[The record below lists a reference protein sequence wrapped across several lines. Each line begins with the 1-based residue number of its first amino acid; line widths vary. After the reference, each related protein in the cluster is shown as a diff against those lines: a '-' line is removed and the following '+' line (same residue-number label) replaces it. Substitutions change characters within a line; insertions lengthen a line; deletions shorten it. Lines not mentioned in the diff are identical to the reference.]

1 MMENFI
7 IVAIVSLVLGLFF
20 FIADFYDHKHPKLHI
35 SLIAGISLAY
45 FFLVLLPEVAVG
57 IPILPFEIVIFEYLF
72 VVIGFSFVHVSE
84 KLILQKVEAKSQK
97 RMRKLLQKEKTLEE
111 VEKGIETILTKELT
125 RDNLDESAVK
135 DIARTMSELNEQEE
149 AILNEIN
156 RYKIKI
162 QNHVSEDLSQL
173 RFFTNFIYHFLIG
186 IILAGLLSFEFIS
199 GILFFI
205 FAWSRAIIS
214 NRSESHIIFTDLEIY
229 EKADVGDNKIKKA
242 FLASAAIM
250 GIIVELV
257 LELIF
262 PFNIVDLELFYVIYS
277 FISGV
282 ILYTIVREVIPEKEK
297 GKPLYFLLGFVG
309 YTIIIFFLELFTN
322 FVYIIQ

>member
-1 MMENFI
+1 MIENFL
-7 IVAIVSLVLGLFF
+7 IVAIVSLVLGIFF
-20 FIADFYDHKHPKLHI
+20 FVADFYEHTHPRLHV

-57 IPILPFEIVIFEYLF
+57 IPIIPFEIVIFEYLF
-72 VVIGFSFVHVSE
+72 VVIGFSFVHISE
-84 KLILQKVEAKSQK
+84 KLILQKVEANSQK

-111 VEKGIETILTKELT
+111 VERGIERILTKELT
-125 RDNLDESAVK
+125 QESLDESAVR
-135 DIARTMSELNEQEE
+135 DIAQTITSLNQQEE
-149 AILNEIN
+149 EILEEIN

-173 RFFTNFIYHFLIG
+173 RFFTNFTYHFLIG
-186 IILAGLLSFEFIS
+186 IILAGLLSIEFIS

-229 EKADVGDNKIKKA
+229 ENLNIDDNKMKKY
-242 FLASAAIM
+242 LLSGAAIL
-250 GIIVELV
+250 GILV
-257 LELIF
+257 KLILELIF
-262 PFNIVDLELFYVIYS
+262 PFNTFDIELFYIIYS

-282 ILYTIVREVIPEKEK
+282 ILYTIVREVVPEKEK
-297 GKPLYFLLGFVG
+297 GKPIYFILGFIG
-309 YTIIIFFLELFTN
+309 YTILIFLLELFTS
-322 FVYIIQ
+322 FVNLL